1 MVIRYSNKISEK
13 AVEPNFTR
21 FPHFLQEALQRTML
35 SGSQFR
41 VALTI
46 IRLTYGFHKEWE
58 KIGLKRIMV
67 LTGLKHDTAAKA
79 VRNLIKFGIVER
91 KGSPG
96 KKVSVLR
103 IQPDIDLWRKYTK
116 PLKPYDQSKI
126 KHTPKDVT
134 NTTKEY
140 ENSHT
145 EKYAK
150 SHTLEKK
157 VGKRNIEKSP
167 LEKKE
172 EREKFHTLS
181 SEELKIIH
189 EVVYRWDSMAA
200 DVGLEEVKFI
210 EEGPLILEQ
219 TLRMTRDKFFMEHFD
234 EVLEKV
240 RNSDFLCGRVTN
252 FRADFEW
259 LLNKD
264 NFIKILNGRYDRKSG
279 GNDLSEGRYNGD
291 PDSELPIY

>member
-1 MVIRYSNKISEK
+1 MSER
-13 AVEPNFTR
+13 AVKPNFTR
-21 FPHFLQEALQRTML
+21 FPHYLQEALQRTKL

-46 IRLTYGFHKEWE
+46 VRLTCGFDREWDR
-58 KIGLKRIMV
+58 IGIKRIMV
-67 LTGLKHDTAAKA
+67 LTGLCRDTAAKA
-79 VRNLIKFGIVER
+79 VRSLVKFRIVER
-91 KGSPG
+91 KGFPG
-96 KKVSVLR
+96 GKVSVLR
-103 IQPDIDLWRKYTK
+103 IQPDLELWRKYTK

-126 KHTPKDVT
+126 KHPPLDVT

-140 ENSHT
+140 ANSHT

-150 SHTLEKK
+150 SHTLEEK
-157 VGKRNIEKSP
+157 VVKRNIEKSS

-172 EREKFHTLS
+172 EREKSHMLS

-189 EVVYRWDSMAA
+189 DVADKWNSMAA

-219 TLRMTRDKFFMEHFD
+219 SLRMTRDKFFMEHFD

-240 RNSDFLCGRVTN
+240 RNSDFLLGRVKN

-264 NFIKILNGRYDRKSG
+264 NFIKILNGRYDGKSD
-279 GNDLSEGRYNGD
+279 GNDPSEERYNGD
-291 PDSELPIY
+291 PDSELTHY

>member
-1 MVIRYSNKISEK
+1 MSEQSVK
-13 AVEPNFTR
+13 PNFTR
-21 FPHFLQEALQRTML
+21 FPNYLLESLQMTKL

-46 IRLTYGFHKEWE
+46 VRLTCGFDREWE
-58 KIGLKRIMV
+58 KIGIRRIMV
-67 LTGLKHDTAAKA
+67 LTGLCRDTAAKA
-79 VRNLIKFGIVER
+79 VRSLVKFGIVER
-91 KGSPG
+91 KDSPG

-103 IQPDIDLWRKYTK
+103 IQPDIELWRKYTM
-116 PLKPYDQSKI
+116 PLKPYDQTKI
-126 KHTPKDVT
+126 KNTHQDVT

-140 ENSHT
+140 ANSHT

-150 SHTLEKK
+150 SHTLEEKK
-157 VGKRNIEKSP
+157 ENRNDEKSS

-172 EREKFHTLS
+172 EREKSHTLS
-181 SEELKIIH
+181 LEELKIIH
-189 EVVYRWDSMAA
+189 EFADKWDSMAA
-200 DVGLEEVKFI
+200 DAGLEEVKFI

-219 TLRMTRDKFFMEHFD
+219 TLRMTGDKFFMEHFD